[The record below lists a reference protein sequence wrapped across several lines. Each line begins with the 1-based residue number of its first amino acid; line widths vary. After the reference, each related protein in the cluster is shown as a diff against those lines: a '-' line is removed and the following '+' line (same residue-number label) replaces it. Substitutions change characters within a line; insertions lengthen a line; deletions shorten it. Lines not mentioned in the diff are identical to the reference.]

1 MSTPNF
7 VKHNAKNYY
16 CVGLSN
22 DEDDNYCPEW
32 DYITEDVQQVAMS
45 ENKNWYNIDDSDRD
59 RSYPM
64 SYCTSRD
71 YTLNYCGEYF
81 YLSVKL
87 GLRSAYY
94 EGATID
100 YDIELSGDDWAAG
113 TLEDGDVDGL
123 VDGYIDDMQHGY
135 KTISNGLFAM
145 NKKRIA
151 DKLAAWV
158 AAAVA
163 DCENICK
170 ICAQETLYKYA
181 QFSNGEALYKR
192 VS

>member
-1 MSTPNF
+1 MSAPNF
-7 VKHNAKNYY
+7 IKHNAVNYY
-16 CVGLSN
+16 CVGLSDDEN
-22 DEDDNYCPEW
+22 DMYSPEW
-32 DYITEDVQQVAMS
+32 DFITEDVQQVAKS
-45 ENKNWYNIDDSDRD
+45 ENNNWYNIDDSDGD

-64 SYCTSRD
+64 SYCTARD

-81 YLSVKL
+81 YISVRL

-113 TLEDGDVDGL
+113 TLENGDIDGL

-135 KTISNGLFAM
+135 KTISNGLFSM
-145 NKKRIA
+145 NKQRIA
-151 DKLAAWV
+151 DKLRQV
-158 AAAVA
+158 VSGIIA
-163 DCENICK
+163 DCEKICN
-170 ICAQETLYKYA
+170 ICAQEKLYKYA

-192 VS
+192 AS